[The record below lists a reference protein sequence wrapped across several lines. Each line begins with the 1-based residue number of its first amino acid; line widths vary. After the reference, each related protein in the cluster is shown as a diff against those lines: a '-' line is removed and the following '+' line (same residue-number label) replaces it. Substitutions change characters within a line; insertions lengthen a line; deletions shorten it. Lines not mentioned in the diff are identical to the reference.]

1 MPTILQTLYLLS
13 EQRTCDLQEF
23 FQHENQP
30 YPAALSDGGKRYACQ
45 KSQLASILET
55 YITSPEKKTEVI
67 IIDGSAL
74 VHTLPPKRRKTFE
87 DYAALDV
94 LPSIHAYAMKYKS
107 TNIVFDVYN
116 PSSLKMETRSK

>member
-1 MPTILQTLYLLS
+1 MLARNHSWPPSLKPTSL
-13 EQRTCDLQEF
+13 
-23 FQHENQP
+23 P
-30 YPAALSDGGKRYACQ
+30 Q
-45 KSQLASILET
+45 K
-55 YITSPEKKTEVI
+55 KKTEVI